1 MAVKIIQ
8 KDERLV
14 YVVGETTFY
23 YKRIPSERAG
33 AIRRKHTKRGETDFN
48 RAGIEMLQSYLL
60 GWDNVQDWDDNKVEF
75 TPENIALIPDEVLAD
90 LITLMCSSEGTLA
103 TTVEDA
109 VKAPGKA
116 EKNS

>member
-1 MAVKIIQ
+1 MTVKIVQ
-8 KDERLV
+8 KDEKLV
-14 YVVGETTFY
+14 YNVGDTVFY
-23 YKRIPSERAG
+23 YKRITSERAG

-60 GWDNVQDWDDNKVEF
+60 GWENVQDWDDNQIDF

-103 TTVEDA
+103 KTVEDA
-109 VKAPGKA
+109 VKAPEKA
-116 EKNS
+116 AKNS